1 MLFKFYRPLCSSCW
15 RDILSPVYHLLIS
28 LYIMH
33 QWSARKHT
41 HIHLCVSYAGI
52 NTEVLMN
59 VRINVFVL
67 SREGQDMDPLLS
79 DPRISLLTNGT
90 LELSDIDHDDSGVY
104 TCSVQHTNI
113 SITAHLEVFSESH
126 TSETTCFISVH
137 KILETDQNQQHVSPY
152 LNTSWLL
159 FSVCGSQLRTED
171 LNL

>member
-1 MLFKFYRPLCSSCW
+1 
-15 RDILSPVYHLLIS
+15 
-28 LYIMH
+28 
-33 QWSARKHT
+33 
-41 HIHLCVSYAGI
+41 
-52 NTEVLMN
+52 
-59 VRINVFVL
+59 
-67 SREGQDMDPLLS
+67 MDPLLS

-152 LNTSWLL
+152 LNTS
-159 FSVCGSQLRTED
+159 
-171 LNL
+171 